1 MPSRALLDIKSKITA
16 AAAIKDSAFTG
27 PAFDIIY
34 CDKGQGVSTN
44 VGTLANPFNTATA
57 LTDAHTAAGT
67 LPTIIF
73 VKESSAVPGAE
84 YLKSYLDSVIVTKSV
99 LYVSV
104 GKVWWGPVNA
114 NGTSDQLICYST
126 LGPIGGLH
134 GTIGFNFW
142 GSLTGSHYRK
152 GTTFSHYVGDFK
164 LPAGGAYSEAGEF
177 VCANNTI
184 AFTTM
189 MVVGSPSPDWL
200 ADLTGAA
207 TKPWVIEE
215 NDFIFG
221 SVSHAGVFDAGA
233 PTPSPTLV
241 LVAPPSYGGAVRFGG
256 QSKFSLINNNFKLF
270 DPSVGSGL
278 PLKGAISAVNSGLM
292 TIDIASGDLTDGTL
306 SGIQAGCV
314 IRFLDGDHANRGE
327 FEITNNTGGD
337 PLTLTLKAPLSLSAS
352 DLVGISATETFIG
365 GWKLSGIVSNYVNPK
380 VGGVGHE
387 GYMSGYLDPA
397 GIAGN
402 TFTIQ
407 HGNYSESELSPCEL
421 SLDASSLFGTKIHVA
436 KSNIYHLSG
445 IDVTRD
451 KLLSKASMGYGD
463 VEDPDLKPSTLQADN
478 AFVDLSS
485 VRSVAN
491 KTGFLDHW
499 IWMSTGIIPSY
510 PDGTIAGHQDSPIA
524 TENDLLLLVGDVAS
538 EAENFIYQNVM
549 LDGAFT
555 MTVAYS
561 DWTFKSWNGGG
572 QVDVNGQL
580 LTNVRFIDVDMVGT
594 PAGGSTYEEIDSRL
608 FALESNATS
617 NTTAINANIDANEAK
632 IDIIDT
638 AVDGIQTDLDNGT
651 DGLGALKTLIDAV
664 PTDAENAYA
673 VWEEVIN
680 NSSHNGAQS
689 AGKRLRQAG
698 SLVAAEGEAV
708 GTPTA
713 SSIVTDLT
721 ETTSSFYADQTLVF
735 LSGNLTGEA
744 RVITT
749 YDGGTKTVTFDE
761 PFAFAPVATDE
772 FAIFA
777 DHVHPVSQIAT
788 AIDVDAV
795 NNMNTVIAE
804 IDANEAKIDI
814 VDIVVDAIKLK
825 TDLLPADPA
834 SETNV
839 NANETKIDSIKVDTG
854 DILADTSVIEPL
866 VSTNLDAAI
875 SSRAT
880 PANITASEAN
890 LKSEIDANEVK
901 IDALQTDLTSVKG
914 TVDLNLD
921 ATISSRASSAEIS
934 ALSAIVALETTSQAI
949 QTAVNEINLETDPGA
964 IATAVLDAILSSHT
978 VSGSMGK
985 AISDILSEATLT
997 RKSLT
1002 NRLELFDGGTGNW
1015 ILYDDDSSTPL
1026 LTFDVKDKAGASI
1039 TLELGIP
1046 AKRTKGV

>member
-278 PLKGAISAVNSGLM
+278 PLKGAISAVDSGLM

-407 HGNYSESELSPCEL
+407 HGNYSESELSPFEL

-436 KSNIYHLSG
+436 KSNIYNLSG

-451 KLLSKASMGYGD
+451 KLLSKASMGYDD

-499 IWMSTGIIPSY
+499 IWMSTGMTPSY

-632 IDIIDT
+632 IDI
-638 AVDGIQTDLDNGT
+638 
-651 DGLGALKTLIDAV
+651 
-664 PTDAENAYA
+664 
-673 VWEEVIN
+673 
-680 NSSHNGAQS
+680 
-689 AGKRLRQAG
+689 
-698 SLVAAEGEAV
+698 
-708 GTPTA
+708 
-713 SSIVTDLT
+713 
-721 ETTSSFYADQTLVF
+721 
-735 LSGNLTGEA
+735 
-744 RVITT
+744 
-749 YDGGTKTVTFDE
+749 
-761 PFAFAPVATDE
+761 
-772 FAIFA
+772 
-777 DHVHPVSQIAT
+777 
-788 AIDVDAV
+788 
-795 NNMNTVIAE
+795 
-804 IDANEAKIDI
+804 

-866 VSTNLDAAI
+866 VSTNLDATI